1 MEIPKRN
8 CQCLGKINGIIK
20 ITHYFSWTLTTT
32 KVVQNHPIFHGSSTH
47 ENSNEIKS
55 KSLKQKFSISGPHLP
70 VNFQISNYVGLIP
83 LKGYVGNLEI
93 QSRCNHPKCNPISNP
108 WFIQLNSLKHFS
120 IQFKSNFPRN
130 ESFIHCDS
138 LNYEWLDSRK
148 GYVGILRL
156 DLGAVAKSNTHV
168 LFLYDG
174 IKGCSLEAR
183 DCN

>member
-1 MEIPKRN
+1 M
-8 CQCLGKINGIIK
+8 
-20 ITHYFSWTLTTT
+20 
-32 KVVQNHPIFHGSSTH
+32 VQNHPIFHGSSTH

-70 VNFQISNYVGLIP
+70 VDFQISNYVGLIP

-93 QSRCNHPKCNPISNP
+93 QSRCNHPKHISISNP
-108 WFIQLNSLKHFS
+108 WFIQLNSLKLLNQTH
-120 IQFKSNFPRN
+120 SNSSFCD
-130 ESFIHCDS
+130 ESFIHHES

-156 DLGAVAKSNTHV
+156 DLGAAAKSNTHV

-174 IKGCSLEAR
+174 IKGFFP
-183 DCN
+183 